1 MWHISVSRAV
11 NAMPALSQS
20 HTMGPGEQRGGEWR
34 RLHASECMPSHEPCP
49 DDESVREGGTPGRGR
64 RSRMYG
70 SFGRARVG
78 LCLRELQVALYLK
91 PKWRKQLSQRTLHG
105 P

>member
-49 DDESVREGGTPGRGR
+49 EPCPDDESVREGGTPGRGR
-64 RSRMYG
+64 RSRVYG
-70 SFGRARVG
+70 S
-78 LCLRELQVALYLK
+78 
-91 PKWRKQLSQRTLHG
+91 SG
-105 P
+105 PAPGVLGAGCA

>member
-34 RLHASECMPSHEPCP
+34 RLHASECMPSQSHVPMMRVCG
-49 DDESVREGGTPGRGR
+49 REAPRGAAGGAECMEAPGVLGA
-64 RSRMYG
+64 G
-70 SFGRARVG
+70 CA
-78 LCLRELQVALYLK
+78 
-91 PKWRKQLSQRTLHG
+91 
-105 P
+105 

>member
-49 DDESVREGGTPGRGR
+49 NDESVREGGTPGGREAPRGAAGGAEC
-64 RSRMYG
+64 MEAPG
-70 SFGRARVG
+70 VLGAG
-78 LCLRELQVALYLK
+78 CA
-91 PKWRKQLSQRTLHG
+91 
-105 P
+105 